1 MDVREGFTDCLLILI
16 SNKFV
21 MTIKKTYK
29 LFIGGKFPRTESGR
43 VIEVRGKDG
52 ALLANMSQA
61 SRKDFRE
68 AVVAARKASAGWAKA
83 TAYLRGQIIYR
94 IAEIL
99 DGRGEQFV
107 SELVS
112 HGLSENKARKDLAQA
127 IDLLVYYAGWSDKYQ
142 AVFSSV
148 NPVASSHFNFSAPQ
162 PNGVVGII
170 APGRGSLSELVS
182 ALAPVIVG
190 GNCAV
195 VLSPQD
201 ATTAISFSEVLAT
214 SDVPAGVVNILTGE
228 RDELGPEF
236 AKHMDV
242 NALMLCSSDSDEK
255 RALELE
261 AAGNLKRVSVHPNRS
276 LKEDPYLI
284 TDFQEVKTTWHPV
297 GV

>member
-1 MDVREGFTDCLLILI
+1 
-16 SNKFV
+16 

-43 VIEVRGKDG
+43 VVDVRGKDG
-52 ALLANMSQA
+52 SLIANMSQA

-68 AVVAARKASAGWAKA
+68 AVVAARKASGGWAKA

-107 SELVS
+107 SELTA
-112 HGLSENKARKDLAQA
+112 HGLSEERAREDLAKA

-142 AVFSSV
+142 SVFSSV
-148 NPVASSHFNFSAPQ
+148 NPVASSHFNFSAPE
-162 PNGVVGII
+162 PSGVVGII
-170 APGRGSLSELVS
+170 APSRGSLPELVS
-182 ALAPVIVG
+182 TLAPVIVG
-190 GNCAV
+190 GNSTV

-201 ATTAISFSEVLAT
+201 ATTAISFAEVLAT
-214 SDVPAGVVNILTGE
+214 SDVPAGVVNILTGK
-228 RDELGPEF
+228 RAELGPEF

-242 NALMLCSSDSDEK
+242 NALLLCSNDADEK
-255 RALELE
+255 RALELG
-261 AAGNLKRVSVHPNRS
+261 AAENLKRVSVQPNRA

-284 TDFQEVKTTWHPV
+284 TDFQEVKTTWHPI

>member
-242 NALMLCSSDSDEK
+242 NALMLFSSDSDEK

-261 AAGNLKRVSVHPNRS
+261 AAENLKRVSVHPNRS

>member
-1 MDVREGFTDCLLILI
+1 
-16 SNKFV
+16 
-21 MTIKKTYK
+21 
-29 LFIGGKFPRTESGR
+29 

-182 ALAPVIVG
+182 TLAPVIVG

-228 RDELGPEF
+228 RDELGLEF

-242 NALMLCSSDSDEK
+242 NALMLCSSDSGET

-261 AAGNLKRVSVHPNRS
+261 AAENLKRVSVHPNKS

>member
-1 MDVREGFTDCLLILI
+1 MDVREGFTDCLLIST

-43 VIEVRGKDG
+43 VIDVRGKDG

-112 HGLSENKARKDLAQA
+112 HGFREDKAREDLARA

-182 ALAPVIVG
+182 TLAPVIVG

-201 ATTAISFSEVLAT
+201 ATTAISFAEVLAT

-228 RDELGPEF
+228 RAELGPEF

-261 AAGNLKRVSVHPNRS
+261 AAENLKRVSVHPNKS
-276 LKEDPYLI
+276 LKEDPYFI
-284 TDFQEVKTTWHPV
+284 TDFQEVKTTWHPI

>member
-1 MDVREGFTDCLLILI
+1 MDVREDFTDCLLISI
-16 SNKFV
+16 SNEFV

-112 HGLSENKARKDLAQA
+112 HGLREEKAREDLARA

-182 ALAPVIVG
+182 TLAPVIVG

-214 SDVPAGVVNILTGE
+214 SDVPAGVVNILTGRE
-228 RDELGPEF
+228 GRIGTRVCQAHGCECSY
-236 AKHMDV
+236 
-242 NALMLCSSDSDEK
+242 ALL
-255 RALELE
+255 
-261 AAGNLKRVSVHPNRS
+261 
-276 LKEDPYLI
+276 
-284 TDFQEVKTTWHPV
+284 Q
-297 GV
+297 